1 MSLGKILKL
10 RFPLA
15 CDHVTDKHVQVDE
28 CVHSIKWFEWSVRR
42 DKFLMNSNLLLQMPQ
57 IVIFWQFWSPVSKLL
72 SALAP
77 HFKEYYNKMIVKV
90 HCEHTL
96 TTLASSGSQY

>member
-1 MSLGKILKL
+1 MRQINMCKWMNV
-10 RFPLA
+10 FM
-15 CDHVTDKHVQVDE
+15 
-28 CVHSIKWFEWSVRR
+28 KWFEWSVRR
-42 DKFLMNSNLLLQMPQ
+42 DKYLMNSNLLLQMPQ

-77 HFKEYYNKMIVKV
+77 HFQEHYNKMIVKV

-96 TTLASSGSQY
+96 TTLASSGNQYYHCVKGV